1 MTTATEISSL
11 VRAPEVIGPAM
22 ILPGGPGR
30 LVLSEAE
37 VSSWGL
43 AEEQAIGY
51 FKHRGTDLI
60 EELQAAGLRG
70 RGGAG
75 FPAHIK
81 WRGVASATGEKV
93 VVANGHEGEPASVK
107 DRWLLTRRPELVIDG
122 LLLAARSVG
131 AARAIV
137 YLSHPDSIAAVK
149 QAIADVE
156 AAGLVPDGVRLEC
169 FVTGRAYVAGEE
181 SAVCRA
187 INGGPALPTSKPPR
201 PFESGVDGLPTLI
214 SNVETLAQAAWIAL
228 HGAEAFRAVGTAESA
243 GTALFTLGYPGVG
256 TVVCEAPLGTTVGDL
271 FATMDLRPEQFSGLL
286 MGGWFGGVLQ
296 GELESLPCSYE
307 AVAARGS
314 GLGAACL
321 TGLAPDADV
330 LAIAAELASWFQQE
344 SAGQCGVC
352 INGTKAISH
361 ALGKASL
368 GTAEKADRDN
378 LLRWGSTLS
387 NRGAC
392 AFINGSATLARSVSV
407 EIGKRAAAAPSK
419 EKQHA
424 SEH

>member
-1 MTTATEISSL
+1 MKTATAISPL
-11 VRAPEVIGPAM
+11 VRAPESIGAAL

-30 LVLSEAE
+30 LVVSEAE
-37 VSSWGL
+37 SSGWGL
-43 AEEQAIGY
+43 AEERALGY
-51 FKHRGTDLI
+51 FNHQGTDLI
-60 EELQAAGLRG
+60 EKLQAAGLRG

-81 WRGVASATGEKV
+81 WRGVASATGDKV
-93 VVANGHEGEPASVK
+93 VVANGHEGEPASAK

-122 LLLAARSVG
+122 LLLAARAVG
-131 AARAIV
+131 AARAVV
-137 YLSHPDSIAAVK
+137 YVSHPDSIAGVR

-156 AAGLVPDGVRLEC
+156 DAGLVPDGVRLEC

-214 SNVETLAQAAWIAL
+214 SNVETLAQAAWIAV
-228 HGAEAFRAVGTAESA
+228 HGSEAFRTVGTAESA
-243 GTALFTLGYPGVG
+243 GTALFTLAYPAAG

-271 FATMDLRPEQFSGLL
+271 FASMDVRTEQFGGLL
-286 MGGWFGGVLQ
+286 MGGWFGGILQ
-296 GELESLPCSYE
+296 GDLDSLACSYE
-307 AVAARGS
+307 DVAARGS

-321 TGLAPDADV
+321 TGLGPDTDV
-330 LAIAAELASWFQQE
+330 VAIAAELASWFQQE

-352 INGTKAISH
+352 INGTKAVSL
-361 ALGKASL
+361 ALAKAAA
-368 GTAEKADRDN
+368 GTAAQDDRDN
-378 LLRWGSTLS
+378 LLRWGSSLS

-392 AFINGSATLARSVSV
+392 AFINGSATLARSVAV
-407 EIGKRAAAAPSK
+407 EISKRAAAAPSK
-419 EKQHA
+419 ETQHA